1 MPKTLSG
8 LASTARHLFAPS
20 TPKGETPA
28 QAKSGRSHGLSGLLC
43 GLTSRAK
50 RGGAKVHPE
59 PAMSMAPRAD
69 LPSAL
74 GRQDSPSQPSTRPQ
88 VAPQGASHRRAQLPS
103 QRSVQPDVL
112 AERNQTAPPLAP
124 LAEHLPTPSA
134 LLRPTASGAQN
145 ADPNIGR
152 PSSHAA
158 LKKNLPSFVERF
170 SADRALGPKQ
180 LVEALVG
187 LSKGTLFEAAVNQEV
202 GRNPEWGQQM
212 QQRWN
217 LLRNSIADARDGGDT
232 QVPSLQAM
240 VTDRRARFI
249 KFMATGDERS
259 LARLMRPQVPAA
271 AVQTPPPTPTRT
283 SSPQGQ
289 VPGPGAGASPAPGAC
304 AQLPPKQDVQAFAE
318 SYKLGQMDRDFS
330 PKQLVEAMRAL
341 TTGTPFE
348 GAFKTKVE
356 TNPQWGRK
364 MQQNWQALR
373 QELEARH
380 KAGDPGVPSLNQIV
394 GNEAGRTDFI
404 KFLGTGKHMERLLPP
419 RPQAAQA
426 PQGLP
431 EAHPQ
436 ASLAS
441 QLKVLD
447 QRIADSEAK
456 GKEILHR
463 MFNAPTGPERE
474 AATRESYTH
483 KAPHAELVVSRRQ
496 VQAKLERAG
505 ADSAAGQL
513 SVRLK
518 EVDAEIAKLKEGTAL
533 LNQIIA
539 HAPSR
544 REQLDAKDQKNS
556 LGPVWKALT
565 AQRAGMQ
572 AELERL
578 RPEFQEARELGKALA
593 ELAQAQGPAH
603 GHFAIQGPFPLHGKE
618 TIETNFERMAES
630 RHLMGKGPELHAA
643 QQQLTG
649 LLQSGKLEGMPP
661 NEAKELG
668 KLAQMDVGAQFEKL
682 ADLKEVVDRTR
693 ANLRAVGAGGLFEGI
708 RTTPSQRKADLDAE
722 RDSHQD
728 ALNEGYR

>member
-1 MPKTLSG
+1 MPKTLPG

-20 TPKGETPA
+20 APKAETPA

-50 RGGAKVHPE
+50 RGSAKVHPE

-74 GRQDSPSQPSTRPQ
+74 GRQDSSSQPSTRPQ

-103 QRSVQPDVL
+103 QRSVQPNVL
-112 AERNQTAPPLAP
+112 AERNQTAPPSAP
-124 LAEHLPTPSA
+124 LAEHLPIPSV

-145 ADPNIGR
+145 ADPNSGP
-152 PSSHAA
+152 PSQRAVVKA
-158 LKKNLPSFVERF
+158 NLPAFTKIFEGGSM
-170 SADRALGPKQ
+170 DRTLEPKQ
-180 LVEALVG
+180 LVKAMVD
-187 LSKGTLFEAAVNQEV
+187 LSKGTRSEQDVHQEIAS
-202 GRNPEWGQQM
+202 NPKWGQQM

-217 LLRNSIADARDGGDT
+217 MLRNSIADARDDGNT
-232 QVPSLQAM
+232 QVPSLEHM
-240 VTDRRARFI
+240 VAKRPMAFLNFI
-249 KFMATGDERS
+249 ANGDEKS
-259 LARLMRPQVPAA
+259 FDKLMRLRPQQQATP
-271 AVQTPPPTPTRT
+271 VQTPPPTPTRT
-283 SSPQGQ
+283 SFPQGH
-289 VPGPGAGASPAPGAC
+289 VPSPGAGSFPAPEARTHV
-304 AQLPPKQDVQAFAE
+304 PPKQDVHAFAE
-318 SYKLGQMDRDFS
+318 SYQLGAMDRDFS

-341 TTGTPFE
+341 TTGTSFE
-348 GAFKTKVE
+348 GAFKNQVE
-356 TNPQWGRK
+356 AHPQWGQQ

-373 QELEARH
+373 QELEARN
-380 KAGDPGVPSLNQIV
+380 KAGDPGVPSLDQIV
-394 GNEAGRTDFI
+394 GNEAGRTNFI
-404 KFLGTGKHMERLLPP
+404 KFLATGKRMERLLPP

-426 PQGLP
+426 PQ
-431 EAHPQ
+431 A
-436 ASLAS
+436 
-441 QLKVLD
+441 
-447 QRIADSEAK
+447 R
-456 GKEILHR
+456 
-463 MFNAPTGPERE
+463 
-474 AATRESYTH
+474 
-483 KAPHAELVVSRRQ
+483 
-496 VQAKLERAG
+496 LERTG
-505 ADSAAGQL
+505 ADAAAGQL

-518 EVDAEIAKLKEGTAL
+518 EVDAEIAKLKEGAAL

-544 REQLDAKDQKNS
+544 QERLGAKDQKNS

-578 RPEFQEARELGKALA
+578 RPEFQQARELGKALA
-593 ELAQAQGPAH
+593 ELAQAQGPAQ

-618 TIETNFERMAES
+618 TIETNYERLAES
-630 RHLMGKGPELHAA
+630 RHLMGKGPELRAA
-643 QQQLTG
+643 QQQLKG
-649 LLQSGKLEGMPP
+649 LLQSGRLEGMPP

-693 ANLRAVGAGGLFEGI
+693 ANLRAMGAGGLFEGI

-728 ALNEGYR
+728 ALDEGYR